1 MCKISLRNE
10 RNSFL
15 KIQFNAEKKKI
26 SATDYTYLE
35 LVKCESTLIP
45 RASFV
50 ICKTRRSSR
59 HCYTAGV
66 IKSKTLGARNCPIIH
81 PRQALSISLFASQF
95 AQATFIACKLSSRSR
110 LFNQT
115 SSKME
120 CIESILGIYDRTRVE
135 RRSRTICNDRRVQN
149 GFRFIYHLALPA
161 RVQWIRDDLS
171 LDKQGIVKSSVY
183 KLRVV
188 RI

>member
-1 MCKISLRNE
+1 MLKKFCLTEKNTFSFHLLMFRFKNILHLHDPLNILYVQNFVKGRNKS
-10 RNSFL
+10 SFKNL
-15 KIQFNAEKKKI
+15 VQCRMEKKKKKI

-59 HCYTAGV
+59 LCYTAGV

-110 LFNQT
+110 LFN
-115 SSKME
+115 
-120 CIESILGIYDRTRVE
+120 
-135 RRSRTICNDRRVQN
+135 
-149 GFRFIYHLALPA
+149 
-161 RVQWIRDDLS
+161 
-171 LDKQGIVKSSVY
+171 
-183 KLRVV
+183 
-188 RI
+188 

>member
-1 MCKISLRNE
+1 MLHLRKTAFEPSFHPFIFPILKIFSICTIYSLRT
-10 RNSFL
+10 RVKMFL
-15 KIQFNAEKKKI
+15 KNLVQYRMQKRKTC
-26 SATDYTYLE
+26 ATDYPK

-59 HCYTAGV
+59 HSYTAGV

-110 LFNQT
+110 LFN
-115 SSKME
+115 
-120 CIESILGIYDRTRVE
+120 
-135 RRSRTICNDRRVQN
+135 
-149 GFRFIYHLALPA
+149 
-161 RVQWIRDDLS
+161 
-171 LDKQGIVKSSVY
+171 
-183 KLRVV
+183 
-188 RI
+188 